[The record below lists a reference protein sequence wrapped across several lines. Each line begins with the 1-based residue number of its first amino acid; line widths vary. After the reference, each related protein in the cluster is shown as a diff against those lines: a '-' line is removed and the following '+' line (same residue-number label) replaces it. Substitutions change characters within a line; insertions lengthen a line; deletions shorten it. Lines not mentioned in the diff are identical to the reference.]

1 MVMCTIC
8 GTIWNDQD
16 MFEGKEHK
24 CKEEDIPQR
33 NESFRFN
40 RNHYCPCHLCY
51 KKRMGSRTTQFY
63 WFHAIFKK
71 ETITV

>member
-33 NESFRFN
+33 NEIFRVN
-40 RNHYCPCHLCY
+40 
-51 KKRMGSRTTQFY
+51 G
-63 WFHAIFKK
+63 IK
-71 ETITV
+71 ETINYNSK